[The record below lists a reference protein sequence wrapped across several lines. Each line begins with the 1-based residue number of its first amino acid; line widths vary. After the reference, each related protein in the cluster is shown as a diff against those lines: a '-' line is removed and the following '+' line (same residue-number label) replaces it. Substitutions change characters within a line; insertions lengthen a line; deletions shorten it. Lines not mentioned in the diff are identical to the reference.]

1 MAHACLCLCAAALFA
16 PNARVLSCSLASS
29 RASTTRT
36 AARKEELGTVEKERL
51 LLQAEATAL
60 EAQLN
65 EKKEAQRMIRSVM
78 TRQYK
83 AMQEEVTGR
92 IEESVQTI
100 AELETEMKR
109 VREEALT
116 RQQTNRAEMA
126 LKARKKAALEKK
138 LVDVTAEFGEMMTE
152 TIEAVKQSSPIQ
164 VENESWKKQTG
175 IDLIR
180 KIHEVST
187 DSGAAAPA
195 RESRTAALAAP

>member
-1 MAHACLCLCAAALFA
+1 MYA
-16 PNARVLSCSLASS
+16 
-29 RASTTRT
+29 
-36 AARKEELGTVEKERL
+36 AARKEELGAVEKERM

-60 EAQLN
+60 EGQLT

-100 AELETEMKR
+100 AELEAEMKR

-126 LKARKKAALEKK
+126 QKARKKAALEKK

-180 KIHEVST
+180 KIHEVSI

-195 RESRTAALAAP
+195 RESRTAASAAP